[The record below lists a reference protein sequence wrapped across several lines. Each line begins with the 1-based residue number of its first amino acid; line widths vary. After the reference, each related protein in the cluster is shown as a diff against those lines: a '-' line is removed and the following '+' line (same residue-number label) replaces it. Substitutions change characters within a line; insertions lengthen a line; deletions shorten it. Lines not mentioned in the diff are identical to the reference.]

1 MITDTFCFV
10 NTFFEKFLGGSLL
23 RQIHRRLGRY
33 ALLCSLCEQ
42 PIMTGQEYWYCNGT
56 SVCHWCLN
64 EFARAELAPYHQIR
78 GKEVLL

>member
-1 MITDTFCFV
+1 
-10 NTFFEKFLGGSLL
+10 
-23 RQIHRRLGRY
+23 
-33 ALLCSLCEQ
+33 
-42 PIMTGQEYWYCNGT
+42 MTGQEYWYCNGT